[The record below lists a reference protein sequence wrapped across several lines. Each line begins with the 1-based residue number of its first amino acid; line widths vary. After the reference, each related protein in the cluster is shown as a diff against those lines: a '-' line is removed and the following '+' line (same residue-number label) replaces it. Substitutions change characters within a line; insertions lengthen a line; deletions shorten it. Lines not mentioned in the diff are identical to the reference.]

1 MALIKN
7 ILLVY
12 IISIR
17 GVSDA
22 LHIIRTGWLDST
34 YFPEVSA
41 DIHMGSIESTIPYI
55 GFPKK

>member
-7 ILLVY
+7 TLLVY

-17 GVSDA
+17 GPSDA
-22 LHIIRTGWLDST
+22 LHINPNRWLDST
-34 YFPEVSA
+34 YFPELSA
-41 DIHMGSIESTIPYI
+41 DIDMGSIESTIPYI

>member
-17 GVSDA
+17 GPSDA
-22 LHIIRTGWLDST
+22 LHINPNRMVRFN
-34 YFPEVSA
+34 YFPELSA
-41 DIHMGSIESTIPYI
+41 DIDMGSIESTIPYI